1 MPLRSFAARSLPLMT
16 LTLNTRPAGAGC
28 SGIGRVR
35 VRGLLLREAG
45 TDKAGVCVFGV
56 EDEL

>member
-35 VRGLLLREAG
+35 GLLLREAG
-45 TDKAGVCVFGV
+45 TDEAGVCVFGV